1 MKIRHIIFYLTSFFA
16 LITHAGDFVSGGVV
30 YSFGSRYGEVMIDEN
45 IIDGL
50 NAYKGVY
57 ILPETV
63 NFEGENFAVTSIA
76 DGAFANSKVTDVV
89 IPNSVTEIGDEAF
102 LGCDELV
109 SITLPLYI
117 TEIPREC
124 FLGTGL
130 VSVALPDGVKRV
142 GYAAFES
149 CHYLHTVMLP
159 SSLKHIDAYA
169 FNECHNLYEVYCA
182 ASKPPKVS
190 GWGIFSGV
198 SNVDLVV
205 ADYEA
210 IDAYSS
216 DKTWGDENLFTLFP
230 NEDVYLSQLPEGDT
244 FMQDWERVPLGY
256 YLAYKVINEN
266 DELIAITAGD
276 YCYLPATDHDATYTI
291 IPTTMIWDSDPFYI
305 TVEKTIGIKQHID
318 DAFPA
323 EPEPVIVARNG
334 TLYVYGDNYNKWV
347 SVWDMNGRLYYQR
360 ISSDAQVID
369 LPRNRVYI
377 VKVGNY
383 VKKVFL

>member
-1 MKIRHIIFYLTSFFA
+1 MKIKHIIYFLALILTSIA
-16 LITHAGDFVSGGVV
+16 HAGDFVSGGVV
-30 YSFGSRYGEVMIDEN
+30 YSFSSRNGEVMVDKN
-45 IIDGL
+45 IIGGV

-63 NFEGENFAVTSIA
+63 NYEGENFTVTSIA
-76 DGAFANSKVTDVV
+76 EGAFANSKATDVV
-89 IPNSVTEIGDEAF
+89 IPNSITEIGDEAF

-109 SITLPLYI
+109 SVTLPLYI

-130 VSVALPDGVKRV
+130 VSVAIPDGVKRI

-149 CHYLHTVMLP
+149 CSYLHTVMLP
-159 SSLKHIDAYA
+159 SSLKLIDAYA
-169 FNECHNLYEVYCA
+169 FSECHNLYEIYSA
-182 ASKPPKVS
+182 ALMPPKVS

-205 ADYEA
+205 ADDEA

-216 DKTWGDENLFTLFP
+216 DKTWGDEDLFTLFP
-230 NEDVYLSQLPEGDT
+230 NEDVYLSQLPVGDA
-244 FMQDWERVPLGY
+244 FMQDWERVPLGH
-256 YLAYKVINEN
+256 YLAYKVFDEN
-266 DELIAITAGD
+266 DELVAITAGD
-276 YCYLPATDHDATYTI
+276 YCYLPAMDHDATYTI
-291 IPTTMIWDSDPFYI
+291 IPTTMIWDSDPFNI
-305 TVEKTIGIKQHID
+305 TVEKTIGIRQHID

-323 EPEPVIVARNG
+323 EPEPIIVARNG
-334 TLYVYGDNYNKWV
+334 ILYVYSDNYNKWV